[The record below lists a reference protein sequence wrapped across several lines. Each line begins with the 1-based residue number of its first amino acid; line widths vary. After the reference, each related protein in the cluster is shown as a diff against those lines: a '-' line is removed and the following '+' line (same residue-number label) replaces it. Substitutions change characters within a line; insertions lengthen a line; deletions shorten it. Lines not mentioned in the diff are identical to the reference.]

1 LKAKVLESLEKAI
14 RVTDKGHINAGI
26 HGHYFLIKTLLGEDR
41 NDLIFTMVNQRTYPG
56 WGAMLQQGATTI
68 WEQWD
73 GLNSH
78 CHSSFLGV
86 GLWFIQGLAGIRPD
100 DNLPGFKHVV
110 IRPAVV
116 GDLTFSEAEFD
127 SPYGTIRSGW
137 RLDGDRLTLNVT
149 IPPNTSA
156 TVYVPAKPAAQVSE
170 NGQPAEKAPG
180 VRFVMRHPGAAVY
193 EIGSGAY
200 RFVSSRP

>member
-1 LKAKVLESLEKAI
+1 
-14 RVTDKGHINAGI
+14 
-26 HGHYFLIKTLLGEDR
+26 
-41 NDLIFTMVNQRTYPG
+41 M
-56 WGAMLQQGATTI
+56 

-78 CHSSFLGV
+78 CHSSFLGI

-100 DNLPGFKHVV
+100 ESIPGFQHVI

-116 GDLTFSEAEFD
+116 GDLTFAEAEFD

-137 RLDGDRLTLNVT
+137 RLDGDRLTLNLT
-149 IPPNTSA
+149 IPPNAAA
-156 TVYVPAKPAAQVSE
+156 TVYVPAKRATQVSE

-180 VRFVMRHPGAAVY
+180 VRFVTRYPAAAVY
-193 EIGSGAY
+193 EIGSGTY